1 MQEELAQGEA
11 TSAGKARAGAVTVAV
26 ASAVAVAGA
35 GAGAGADAGA
45 DAGAGESTQAC
56 VPEPG
61 AASPPTITWT
71 ADAESTGA
79 TAENV
84 SPHRA

>member
-35 GAGAGADAGA
+35 GAGAGA

>member
-1 MQEELAQGEA
+1 
-11 TSAGKARAGAVTVAV
+11 
-26 ASAVAVAGA
+26 
-35 GAGAGADAGA
+35 
-45 DAGAGESTQAC
+45 

-61 AASPPTITWT
+61 AASTPTTPTITWA
-71 ADAESTGA
+71 ADAESTGE